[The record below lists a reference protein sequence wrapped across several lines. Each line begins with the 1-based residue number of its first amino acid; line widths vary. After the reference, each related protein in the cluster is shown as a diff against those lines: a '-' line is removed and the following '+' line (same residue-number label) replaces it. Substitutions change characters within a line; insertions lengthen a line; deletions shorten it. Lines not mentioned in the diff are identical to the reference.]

1 MARPDAITR
10 LQRAARRRSDDGT
23 RDIALG
29 LLLFTISAGLDL
41 GRLTVAMALFIPLI
55 VTAIQFHLV
64 WPRAG
69 YAREPRRFVAEA
81 ALLFGLSFL
90 ALVAVG
96 GTVGV
101 SDITGIPSGSGA
113 ADRVRLVTVAAILAL
128 PGLLGWWAH
137 RLALPRYHGYAIA
150 ILAAFALGAGF
161 GLEARAWALA
171 LVSLAIVGI
180 GVARLRR
187 FLAANP
193 AVSEGELAS

>member
-1 MARPDAITR
+1 MAHRDAITQ
-10 LQRAARRRSDDGT
+10 LQLAAGRRSDDGT

-29 LLLFTISAGLDL
+29 LLLFTMSAGLDL
-41 GRLTVAMALFIPLI
+41 GRLPVAMSFFIPLI

-69 YAREPRRFVAEA
+69 YALEPRRFVAEA

-90 ALVAVG
+90 ALLAVG

-101 SDITGIPSGSGA
+101 SGLTGIASGSAA

-128 PGLLGWWAH
+128 PGLLGWLAH
-137 RLALPRYHGYAIA
+137 RRALPRYYGYAVA
-150 ILAAFALGAGF
+150 ILAAFGLGSRF
-161 GLEARAWALA
+161 GLEARAWTLA
-171 LVSLAIVGI
+171 LFSVAVVGI
-180 GVARLRR
+180 GVVRLRR

-193 AVSEGELAS
+193 PGAEDELAT